1 LKKEKKNRRRK
12 KNSYLQ
18 NPIKSY
24 NNGMQKKIHNIPET
38 AKILGVHEMTIR
50 YWIKKKWISVQYDYR
65 NYPVFTDEDIK
76 RIEQWRNTLRKP

>member
-1 LKKEKKNRRRK
+1 
-12 KNSYLQ
+12 
-18 NPIKSY
+18 
-24 NNGMQKKIHNIPET
+24 MQKKVYNIPQA

-76 RIEQWRNTLRKP
+76 KIEAWRSTLRKP